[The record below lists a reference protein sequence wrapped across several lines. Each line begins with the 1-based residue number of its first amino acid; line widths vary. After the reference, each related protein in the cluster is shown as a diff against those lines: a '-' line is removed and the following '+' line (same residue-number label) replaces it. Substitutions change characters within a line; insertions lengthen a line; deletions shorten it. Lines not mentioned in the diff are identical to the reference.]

1 MKRALIFIGYFA
13 LILMLL
19 GAGGA
24 GYLFYNQDKIIAGGV
39 AKLNERL
46 KAPVAV
52 STIELDLFS
61 GFPRI
66 RIVLNQVQIE
76 DPFGGKHPLIAAQE
90 VGLGMNVLEV
100 LRGTYTIEELA
111 VSTGEIHLIHSKLGD
126 NWDLLNSTDSSNSDL
141 TLQYLEANAVSI
153 TYDDREENSTY
164 SSNINYLEVSG
175 VVGHTTQL
183 SLSADLSA
191 TYATI
196 EGDVF
201 LVDAPL
207 RGKAALTI
215 DENWTLSTSGLTLDG
230 TPVSLDLNQDGG
242 RISSVQMDIPNGL
255 NYVPLFE
262 IPEDIKLNGLRANW
276 SWKGTW
282 EQWVVNFDTK
292 NTTLDYNGIA
302 IPKLSCSGVWRW
314 GTVPELSI
322 PALSLETKTGK
333 VTGALELKGESPTLY
348 TNLEGG
354 SNLSELFEFIE
365 TDLLI
370 NPMGFWKGENI
381 SLTQRFHSWED
392 LSPLG
397 NPIFKGD
404 ISLFEGSFALA
415 GSNISFEKVEAELSI
430 DGRNVEIDRCLLQS
444 GENTAEVTGT
454 IYNALETNGYPKVV
468 LSLES
473 PAISIYP
480 LLYWEFEDEES
491 DEETSFDYSVSVK
504 VDRVKLGDFNGA
516 NLVGTVYNRG
526 SWIMG
531 DAMRIDGCDGTLGG
545 NWALYEDGSDN
556 VFKGDLFVQSIE
568 LDQLLASFNSFDIED
583 LDASNLLG
591 EASATAT
598 VSLAF
603 DSEWE
608 QHSTK
613 TDIRGKGEIRNGTLQ
628 HYAPLQELSAFIDQ
642 GELDKIDFPYL
653 SSSFR
658 VHGDTL
664 LLPEMEVKNSAM
676 NLWVNGWQNLESDD
690 IRYSVRIGL
699 KDLAMRGKN
708 SNRDLGNWI
717 GEAENENQ
725 PYVRLIVGCN
735 LDDVCISLDRARINK
750 SFKDALKQER
760 EDLKNIFK
768 KPDEEDQKPT
778 PGTGTFELL
787 WPEQDSL
794 KVHLTPEIRS

>member
-153 TYDDREENSTY
+153 TYDDRVENSTY

-276 SWKGTW
+276 SWEGTW
-282 EQWVVNFDTK
+282 QQWVVNFDTK
-292 NTTLDYNGIA
+292 NTTLN
-302 IPKLSCSGVWRW
+302 
-314 GTVPELSI
+314 
-322 PALSLETKTGK
+322 
-333 VTGALELKGESPTLY
+333 
-348 TNLEGG
+348 
-354 SNLSELFEFIE
+354 
-365 TDLLI
+365 
-370 NPMGFWKGENI
+370 
-381 SLTQRFHSWED
+381 
-392 LSPLG
+392 
-397 NPIFKGD
+397 
-404 ISLFEGSFALA
+404 
-415 GSNISFEKVEAELSI
+415 
-430 DGRNVEIDRCLLQS
+430 
-444 GENTAEVTGT
+444 
-454 IYNALETNGYPKVV
+454 
-468 LSLES
+468 
-473 PAISIYP
+473 
-480 LLYWEFEDEES
+480 
-491 DEETSFDYSVSVK
+491 
-504 VDRVKLGDFNGA
+504 
-516 NLVGTVYNRG
+516 
-526 SWIMG
+526 
-531 DAMRIDGCDGTLGG
+531 
-545 NWALYEDGSDN
+545 
-556 VFKGDLFVQSIE
+556 
-568 LDQLLASFNSFDIED
+568 
-583 LDASNLLG
+583 
-591 EASATAT
+591 
-598 VSLAF
+598 
-603 DSEWE
+603 
-608 QHSTK
+608 
-613 TDIRGKGEIRNGTLQ
+613 
-628 HYAPLQELSAFIDQ
+628 
-642 GELDKIDFPYL
+642 
-653 SSSFR
+653 
-658 VHGDTL
+658 
-664 LLPEMEVKNSAM
+664 
-676 NLWVNGWQNLESDD
+676 
-690 IRYSVRIGL
+690 
-699 KDLAMRGKN
+699 
-708 SNRDLGNWI
+708 
-717 GEAENENQ
+717 
-725 PYVRLIVGCN
+725 
-735 LDDVCISLDRARINK
+735 
-750 SFKDALKQER
+750 
-760 EDLKNIFK
+760 
-768 KPDEEDQKPT
+768 
-778 PGTGTFELL
+778 
-787 WPEQDSL
+787 
-794 KVHLTPEIRS
+794 